1 LILGK
6 IIKIVATRCPYF
18 KAKMHHG
25 CMSAC
30 VPVCVCLST
39 SISPKP
45 RQIIVH
51 ATCGRGWVFRPWRC
65 DTLCTSGFM
74 DDAIFYTIARNMRRE
89 RASTKSGSVAFVP
102 ENQFDSFSG
111 SDRTPI
117 CDRRAP
123 GSFINDEIYH
133 TKDFVDFHAHCVKAH
148 NCFQATCLTI
158 KCALLPYFYFLS
170 TPKIVRNT
178 ALQIRPGFLAHPL

>member
-1 LILGK
+1 
-6 IIKIVATRCPYF
+6 
-18 KAKMHHG
+18 MH
-25 CMSAC
+25 
-30 VPVCVCLST
+30 VCVRACLCLFVREH
-39 SISPKP
+39 ISETTPNYCACYMWP
-45 RQIIVH
+45 WLGLPPVALRYVMYF
-51 ATCGRGWVFRPWRC
+51 RFYGWRY
-65 DTLCTSGFM
+65 
-74 DDAIFYTIARNMRRE
+74 FYTIARNMRRE

-123 GSFINDEIYH
+123 CSFINDEIYH
-133 TKDFVDFHAHCVKAH
+133 TKDFADFHAHCVKAH

>member
-1 LILGK
+1 
-6 IIKIVATRCPYF
+6 
-18 KAKMHHG
+18 MH
-25 CMSAC
+25 
-30 VPVCVCLST
+30 VCVRACLSLFVREH
-39 SISPKP
+39 ISETTPNYCACY
-45 RQIIVH
+45 H
-51 ATCGRGWVFRPWRC
+51 ATCGRGSVFRPWRC

-123 GSFINDEIYH
+123 CSFINDEIYH